1 MVEWLKTLTPVVVL
15 LLGFW
20 FNRKMERQKKEYG
33 EELAKLNSLLI
44 KTVQEQLDI
53 SRAQRTEALEHLKR
67 DLQDNLAQRARR
79 ADYLR
84 A

>member
-15 LLGFW
+15 LFGFW